1 MLRSLP
7 LLLPPQLRQE
17 TRNLKPNQVAETT
30 SLNLGS
36 PFRKG
41 LQQRKPRT
49 HRFRNLK
56 QILLP
61 AVRQA
66 LKGAKAARKKN
77 RRVKMKRDRDQR
89 QLNMGGVMRKGASP
103 SLPQGRRK
111 MKGLKPLVSFAVVR
125 ICN

>member
-41 LQQRKPRT
+41 L
-49 HRFRNLK
+49 
-56 QILLP
+56 
-61 AVRQA
+61 
-66 LKGAKAARKKN
+66 KKN

-111 MKGLKPLVSFAVVR
+111 MKGLKRGRDMDAKDDGVEEDEDVISEEEEDVENGVDLKRPKLA
-125 ICN
+125 